1 MSRRLSHSALD
12 CYDPGPNVVF
22 RIDGISEKTVSLR
35 IAALLVVVVVVVA
48 ALVACATSPTGR
60 RQLVLF
66 SGADMDAMGFATF
79 DQMKSELPQ
88 SENAATN
95 AYVRCVAAALTAALE
110 DPATRTGW
118 EVVVFQDDNA
128 NAFALPGKKIG
139 VHTGLLEVAENQHQL
154 AAVVGHEIGHVLAQH
169 SNERVSQQFATQTG
183 MSLAQAVA
191 GSGSATQQTLLGLM
205 GVGAQYGVLLPYS
218 RAHESEADSMGLDL
232 MARAGF
238 HPNESVELWLN
249 MSEAGGAQP
258 PELLSTHPSHES
270 RIQNLEQRLPEAE
283 KLRAAAYSAGKRP
296 RCGP

>member
-1 MSRRLSHSALD
+1 MMNR
-12 CYDPGPNVVF
+12 
-22 RIDGISEKTVSLR
+22 R
-35 IAALLVVVVVVVA
+35 IATSLVLAVLLA
-48 ALVACATSPTGR
+48 ACATSPTGR

-66 SGADMDAMGFATF
+66 SEADMDAMGLATF
-79 DQMKSELPQ
+79 DQMKTDLVRSED
-88 SENAATN
+88 AATN
-95 AYVRCVAAALTAALE
+95 AYVRCVASALTAQIEGSA
-110 DPATRTGW
+110 DRRDW
-118 EVVVFQDDNA
+118 EVVVFRDDSA

-154 AAVVGHEIGHVLAQH
+154 AAVIGHEIGHVLARH
-169 SNERVSQQFATQTG
+169 SNERVSQRFAAQTG
-183 MSLAQAVA
+183 MSLAQAMTD
-191 GSGSATQQTLLGLM
+191 SGSATQQTLLGLM

-218 RAHESEADSMGLDL
+218 RTHESEADRIGLDL

-270 RIQNLEQRLPEAE
+270 RIENLERGLPEAE
-283 KLRAAAYSAGKRP
+283 KLRAAAYDAGKRP